1 VIGREHQHHRVAA
14 ELALAL
20 QGGQRDG
27 GRRVAALGL
36 EQVGGRGRIAHLAQH
51 VLGQELVIL
60 VGDDHQVAGAA
71 SLPAL
76 DRLLQQGGAT
86 QRHEGLG
93 QTLPGDWPESGA
105 GTSREHHR
113 KQSHF
118 CPSL

>member
-1 VIGREHQHHRVAA
+1 MAGAV
-14 ELALAL
+14 
-20 QGGQRDG
+20 
-27 GRRVAALGL
+27 
-36 EQVGGRGRIAHLAQH
+36 LAQH
-51 VLGQELVIL
+51 VLGQELVVF

-71 SLPAL
+71 GLSAL
-76 DRLLQQGGAT
+76 DRLLQQGGAA

-93 QTLPGDWPESGA
+93 QGLTGDGPESGA